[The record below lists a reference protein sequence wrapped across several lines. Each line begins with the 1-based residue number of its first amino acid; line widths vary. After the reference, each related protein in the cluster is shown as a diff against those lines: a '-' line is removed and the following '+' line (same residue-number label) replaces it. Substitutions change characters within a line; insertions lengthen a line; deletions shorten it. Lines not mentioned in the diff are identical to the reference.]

1 MYMYMTLITSCVNSL
16 RTCIQEG
23 RGWGGGVTIVKCKP
37 SFVCVR
43 KMFASKHLSREL
55 LSSLIK
61 RNRVII

>member
-16 RTCIQEG
+16 RTCIQE
-23 RGWGGGVTIVKCKP
+23 WGGGVTIVECKP
-37 SFVCVR
+37 SFVSVR

>member
-23 RGWGGGVTIVKCKP
+23 WGWGVTIVECKP
-37 SFVCVR
+37 SFVSVR
-43 KMFASKHLSREL
+43 KMFASKRLSREL